1 MWQENIRVSGL
12 TIQHNLTQS
21 SSLVPGRRE
30 TLKSPKYPVPL
41 SEQVQSTLFLVV
53 SNLFV
58 PVPEIELDNELI
70 PNNYDHK
77 TSF

>member
-12 TIQHNLTQS
+12 TMQHNLTQS

-41 SEQVQSTLFLVV
+41 SEQV
-53 SNLFV
+53 
-58 PVPEIELDNELI
+58 
-70 PNNYDHK
+70 
-77 TSF
+77 